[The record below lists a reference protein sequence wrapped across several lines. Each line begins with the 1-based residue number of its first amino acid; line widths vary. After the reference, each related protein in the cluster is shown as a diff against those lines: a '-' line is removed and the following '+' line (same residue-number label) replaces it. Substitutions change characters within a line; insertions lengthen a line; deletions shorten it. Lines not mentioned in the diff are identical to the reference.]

1 MRQGERREEAERD
14 RFCGGKVSMSWMER
28 AGYMLDGELSIE
40 NLEKQL
46 SSLYAAITSCGAS
59 PPHMPPRPLLPV
71 PLWPRLGLPSGARE
85 PEILIITVALIAVP
99 GMANYS
105 FHSI

>member
-1 MRQGERREEAERD
+1 
-14 RFCGGKVSMSWMER
+14 MSCMER

-46 SSLYAAITSCGAS
+46 SSRYAAITSCGAS
-59 PPHMPPRPLLPV
+59 PPNPIRPLLPV
-71 PLWPRLGLPSGARE
+71 PLWPRRGLPSGARA